1 MVTAAAGTI
10 TTHLDVETTIP
21 VSGVLTMLAAH
32 VVVEPMILQHIPS
45 VLPKV
50 DTANAM
56 ELSLTVQEL
65 MVSQTLAEQQPLLKD
80 QARALTDN
88 LVILFQELSRP
99 ASVALQKPLLS
110 NAPTAEVLTPMV
122 TAAAGTITTHQDV
135 ETMIPVSGAQMMLAA
150 HVVVELV
157 HAAMT

>member
-110 NAPTAEVLTPMV
+110 NAPMAVVLIPMV
-122 TAAAGTITTHQDV
+122 TAAAGTITTHLDA